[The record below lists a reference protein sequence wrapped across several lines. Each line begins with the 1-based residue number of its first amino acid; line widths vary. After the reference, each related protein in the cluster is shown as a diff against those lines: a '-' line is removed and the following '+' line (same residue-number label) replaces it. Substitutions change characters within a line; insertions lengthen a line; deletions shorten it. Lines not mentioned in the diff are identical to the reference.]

1 MAMRRMQSNQI
12 EQSQRLKRQMPIDK
26 KLKLAQYIRAEN
38 MDNRMR
44 IRQRER
50 LLYGL
55 DSTPLILRKGESM
68 RMEES
73 LRAGMDE
80 RNGLYPEE
88 IPNGVSGTFGLRMAA
103 AVILF
108 IGFLLCDAGQYKIFG
123 YSMNDVY
130 GMISEDYFKLYDSEN
145 IDELPQLT
153 ELLDFNSTYH

>member
-1 MAMRRMQSNQI
+1 MRRMPSNQP
-12 EQSQRLKRQMPIDK
+12 EQGQRLKKQIPIDK
-26 KLKLAQYIRAEN
+26 KLRLAQYIRAEN
-38 MDNRMR
+38 MDNRMK

-55 DSTPLILRKGESM
+55 DSTPYSWRKGDSM

-73 LRAGMDE
+73 FRAGIDE
-80 RNGLYPEE
+80 RNGFYPEE
-88 IPNGVSGTFGLRMAA
+88 IPSGVSGTFRLRMAA

>member
-1 MAMRRMQSNQI
+1 MRRMSPNQI
-12 EQSQRLKRQMPIDK
+12 EQSQRLKRQVPVDK
-26 KLKLAQYIRAEN
+26 KLRIAQYIRAEN
-38 MDNRMR
+38 MDNRMK

-55 DSTPLILRKGESM
+55 DSNPLIWRKGESM
-68 RMEES
+68 RMDES

-80 RNGLYPEE
+80 RNGLYSEE
-88 IPNGVSGTFGLRMAA
+88 IPNGVSGTFRLRMAA
-103 AVILF
+103 AIILF

-153 ELLDFNSTYH
+153 ELFKVDL

>member
-1 MAMRRMQSNQI
+1 MRRMSLNQI
-12 EQSQRLKRQMPIDK
+12 GQGQRLKRQVPIDK
-26 KLKLAQYIRAEN
+26 KLRMAQYIRAEN
-38 MDNRMR
+38 MDNRMK

-55 DSTPLILRKGESM
+55 DSTPYAWRKGEST

-73 LRAGMDE
+73 LRAGIDE
-80 RNGLYPEE
+80 RNGFYPEE
-88 IPNGVSGTFGLRMAA
+88 IPNGLTGTFGLRMAA

-145 IDELPQLT
+145 VEELPQLT
-153 ELLDFNSTYH
+153 ELLKFNSKNH